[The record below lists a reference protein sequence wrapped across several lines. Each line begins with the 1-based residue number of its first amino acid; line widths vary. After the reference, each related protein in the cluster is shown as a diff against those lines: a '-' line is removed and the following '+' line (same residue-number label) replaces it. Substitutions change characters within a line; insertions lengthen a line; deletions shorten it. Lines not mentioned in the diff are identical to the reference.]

1 MCKDCIY
8 YVYDN
13 STGQA
18 NCKQFDNMTDEE
30 IETYFTNDITGC
42 PYQGI
47 EQQHNK
53 PLTIKQ
59 VNIMFEAKENVR
71 LKNMIK

>member
-30 IETYFTNDITGC
+30 IETYFTKT
-42 PYQGI
+42 P
-47 EQQHNK
+47 
-53 PLTIKQ
+53 
-59 VNIMFEAKENVR
+59 
-71 LKNMIK
+71 